1 MDLHRAAFKM
11 ESSSYLPNPL
21 ASPALM
27 VLASTAEASRDA
39 SIPCQQP
46 RPFGVPVSVEK
57 DVHLPFNNGSYTF
70 ASMYHRQGAVP
81 PGFPNR
87 DFPPSLLHLH
97 HQFAPPNLDCS
108 PISMLNHSG
117 VGAFRPFASP
127 PEDRDG
133 VPGGY
138 QSAFTPAK
146 RLKGC
151 LDADASPHLRYS
163 DAEGKEYDFGGSQ
176 IPPGGSPSS
185 ALKAVEDSGKK
196 IFAVSGLLSDR
207 ETSSSPEDRIE
218 RWLSQA
224 VYFKLADAPLCQL
237 TRHVPVVMRPLW
249 DGNDCQQASHPHL
262 SVRYPP
268 SSGQLRK
275 EKWNTDSQQREEKR
289 EGIGKKKMSLY
300 DSQAPICPICQVL
313 LRPGELQEHMETE
326 IERLAAICFSKNTS
340 PKDGA
345 ATPGT
350 PKSMLLSVHIKREG
364 ESPVVSPLSSED
376 AHHSD
381 RYQTFL
387 RVRANRQTR
396 LNARIG
402 KMKRR
407 KPEEGGQREGALGDD
422 DSADMDGENGR
433 GFEEYEWA
441 GQKRIR
447 ATALLEGGFRGTGFA
462 TCSIKES
469 AADSDADLD
478 VDGDDTLEYGKAQYT
493 EADIIPCSGAG
504 EDQGEARER
513 EALRGAV
520 LNGGMP
526 SNRITPEFSKWASDE
541 MPSTSNGESS
551 KTDPGT
557 PSSSTSSS
565 CAPRTCKNSEI
576 EKVTEEEST
585 ATTME
590 ALKAR
595 IRELERQILRGDRYK
610 CLICM
615 RKPAIPS
622 GTEIKSLGVWPGPRP
637 LANEVGERKPKSLP
651 LGLYCLY
658 RGLVIGGYGSGIKRL
673 LPQPLRRV
681 AGSVAPH
688 AALLSGSV
696 AAGCVVPWTPTRCR
710 SPPSSAG
717 TSIVKNAG
725 SGLWG
730 TRSCARSATPS
741 PHPEI

>member
-46 RPFGVPVSVEK
+46 RPFGVPVSMGEK
-57 DVHLPFNNGSYTF
+57 DMHLPFNNGSYTF

-81 PGFPNR
+81 GGFPNR
-87 DFPPSLLHLH
+87 DFPSSLLHLH

-133 VPGGY
+133 AGGY

-151 LDADASPHLRYS
+151 LDADASPHLRYT
-163 DAEGKEYDFGGSQ
+163 DAEGKEYDFGAQ
-176 IPPGGSPSS
+176 IPSRSPS
-185 ALKAVEDSGKK
+185 ALKAVEDAGKK

-207 ETSSSPEDRIE
+207 ETSSSPEERIE
-218 RWLSQA
+218 RC
-224 VYFKLADAPLCQL
+224 K
-237 TRHVPVVMRPLW
+237 
-249 DGNDCQQASHPHL
+249 
-262 SVRYPP
+262 
-268 SSGQLRK
+268 RK
-275 EKWNTDSQQREEKR
+275 V
-289 EGIGKKKMSLY
+289 SLY

-313 LRPGELQEHMETE
+313 LRPGELQDHMEQE
-326 IERLAAICFSKNTS
+326 MERLTHMHLSKNPS
-340 PKDGA
+340 HGHKDSSVA
-345 ATPGT
+345 PGT

-396 LNARIG
+396 LNVDDLCWCRRYAKESVKSAPLGLHNGAPLAPCCIRHARIG

-407 KPEEGGQREGALGDD
+407 KPEDGQREGAFAED
-422 DSADMDGENGR
+422 DSADMDGENGTR
-433 GFEEYEWA
+433 FEEYEWC
-441 GQKRIR
+441 GQKRVR
-447 ATALLEGGFRGTGFA
+447 ATTLLEGGFRGTGFA
-462 TCSIKES
+462 MCSTKENH
-469 AADSDADLD
+469 DSDADLD

-493 EADIIPCSGAG
+493 EADIIPCSG
-504 EDQGEARER
+504 EDQGEAKER

-551 KTDPGT
+551 KQQPPQDPNAAC
-557 PSSSTSSS
+557 SSSN
-565 CAPRTCKNSEI
+565 APRTCKNSEI
-576 EKVTEEEST
+576 EKITEGST
-585 ATTME
+585 ATTLE

-595 IRELERQILRGDRYK
+595 IRELEKQILRGDRYK

-615 RKPAIPS
+615 RKRFQTDRA
-622 GTEIKSLGVWPGPRP
+622 EDKNLGQWGRALAVTAPNERRVAESSKP
-637 LANEVGERKPKSLP
+637 LPP
-651 LGLYCLY
+651 LSIYCLY
-658 RGLVIGGYGSGIKRL
+658 RGYVMGCSGGGIKRL
-673 LPQPLRRV
+673 LPLRRDSYTMPLTSIQCWHVHCEECWLRTLGNKKLCPQCNTITSPGDLRRV
-681 AGSVAPH
+681 YM
-688 AALLSGSV
+688 
-696 AAGCVVPWTPTRCR
+696 
-710 SPPSSAG
+710 
-717 TSIVKNAG
+717 
-725 SGLWG
+725 
-730 TRSCARSATPS
+730 
-741 PHPEI
+741 

>member
-133 VPGGY
+133 APGGY

-151 LDADASPHLRYS
+151 LDAEASPHLRYS
-163 DAEGKEYDFGGSQ
+163 DAEGKEYDFGGAQ

-218 RWLSQA
+218 R
-224 VYFKLADAPLCQL
+224 C
-237 TRHVPVVMRPLW
+237 
-249 DGNDCQQASHPHL
+249 
-262 SVRYPP
+262 
-268 SSGQLRK
+268 
-275 EKWNTDSQQREEKR
+275 
-289 EGIGKKKMSLY
+289 KKKMSLY
-300 DSQAPICPICQVL
+300 DSQAPVCPICQVL

-326 IERLAAICFSKNTS
+326 IERLASICLSKNPS

-462 TCSIKES
+462 TCNIKES

-551 KTDPGT
+551 KTDPST
-557 PSSSTSSS
+557 PSSSSSSS

-595 IRELERQILRGDRYK
+595 IRELEKQILRGDRYK

-615 RKPAIPS
+615 DSYTMPLTSIQCWHVHCEECWLR
-622 GTEIKSLGVWPGPRP
+622 TLGNKKLCPQCNTITSPGD
-637 LANEVGERKPKSLP
+637 
-651 LGLYCLY
+651 
-658 RGLVIGGYGSGIKRL
+658 
-673 LPQPLRRV
+673 LRRV
-681 AGSVAPH
+681 Y
-688 AALLSGSV
+688 L
-696 AAGCVVPWTPTRCR
+696 
-710 SPPSSAG
+710 
-717 TSIVKNAG
+717 
-725 SGLWG
+725 
-730 TRSCARSATPS
+730 
-741 PHPEI
+741 

>member
-46 RPFGVPVSVEK
+46 RPFGVPVSMGEK
-57 DVHLPFNNGSYTF
+57 DMHLPFNNGSYTF

-81 PGFPNR
+81 GGFPNR
-87 DFPPSLLHLH
+87 DFPSSLLHLH

-133 VPGGY
+133 AGGY

-151 LDADASPHLRYS
+151 LDADASPHLRYT
-163 DAEGKEYDFGGSQ
+163 DAEGKEYDFGAQ
-176 IPPGGSPSS
+176 IPSRSPS
-185 ALKAVEDSGKK
+185 ALKAVEDAGKK

-218 RWLSQA
+218 RC
-224 VYFKLADAPLCQL
+224 K
-237 TRHVPVVMRPLW
+237 
-249 DGNDCQQASHPHL
+249 
-262 SVRYPP
+262 
-268 SSGQLRK
+268 RK
-275 EKWNTDSQQREEKR
+275 V
-289 EGIGKKKMSLY
+289 SLY

-313 LRPGELQEHMETE
+313 LRPGELQDHMEQE
-326 IERLAAICFSKNTS
+326 MERLTHMHLSKNPS
-340 PKDGA
+340 HGHKDGSVA
-345 ATPGT
+345 PGT

-407 KPEEGGQREGALGDD
+407 KPEDGQVCPLCSAPLAGTEEEMSRHVEQCLFKREGAFAED
-422 DSADMDGENGR
+422 DSADMDGENGTR
-433 GFEEYEWA
+433 FEEYEWC
-441 GQKRIR
+441 GQKRVR
-447 ATALLEGGFRGTGFA
+447 ATTLLEGGFRGTGFA
-462 TCSIKES
+462 MCSTKENH
-469 AADSDADLD
+469 DSDADLD

-493 EADIIPCSGAG
+493 EADIIPCSG
-504 EDQGEARER
+504 EDQGEAKER

-551 KTDPGT
+551 KQQP
-557 PSSSTSSS
+557 PQEPNAACSSSN
-565 CAPRTCKNSEI
+565 APRTCKNSEI
-576 EKVTEEEST
+576 EKITEGST
-585 ATTME
+585 ATTFE

-595 IRELERQILRGDRYK
+595 IRELEKQILRGDRYK

-615 RKPAIPS
+615 RKRFQTDRA
-622 GTEIKSLGVWPGPRP
+622 EDKNLGQWGRALAVTAPNERRVAESSKP
-637 LANEVGERKPKSLP
+637 LPP
-651 LGLYCLY
+651 LSIYCLY
-658 RGLVIGGYGSGIKRL
+658 RGYVMGCSGGGIKRL
-673 LPQPLRRV
+673 LPLRRDSYTMPLTSIQCWHVHCEECWLRTLGNKKLCPQCNTITSPGDLRRV
-681 AGSVAPH
+681 YM
-688 AALLSGSV
+688 
-696 AAGCVVPWTPTRCR
+696 
-710 SPPSSAG
+710 
-717 TSIVKNAG
+717 
-725 SGLWG
+725 
-730 TRSCARSATPS
+730 
-741 PHPEI
+741 